1 MENNIFT
8 YAQLAS
14 VSALKALEG
23 SLKNVDIN
31 EIHTALELFVINSIR
46 VINLQRG
53 YLTEEEQ
60 KINSICLE
68 ITETAMQNAMK
79 ANDIL
84 YKTIGDNSVSIR
96 VDDVYDIWESRF
108 S

>member
-31 EIHTALELFVINSIR
+31 EIQTALESFVINSIR

-68 ITETAMQNAMK
+68 ITGAAMQNAMK

>member
-1 MENNIFT
+1 
-8 YAQLAS
+8 
-14 VSALKALEG
+14 
-23 SLKNVDIN
+23 
-31 EIHTALELFVINSIR
+31 
-46 VINLQRG
+46 
-53 YLTEEEQ
+53 
-60 KINSICLE
+60 
-68 ITETAMQNAMK
+68 MQNAMK